1 MQPFRSFINV
11 RDMTQPEPAAAPA
24 IALAYDLKALARP
37 DLLRQLQEQFQEV
50 RFRPLHETWFAEA
63 LKQVDLVIAALD
75 ATSPAE
81 VDRFCVNIRE
91 SGRPGSII
99 VVLANAGIEVTR
111 QLMREGVGDVLVAPT
126 TDAAVAISLER
137 VMGAL
142 AQSQGGG
149 SGQVISLLKSGG
161 GVGATA
167 LGVQLAAQLAQSGV
181 KVCVVDLDVQFG
193 AAAMY
198 LDLRNTVTMGEVLSS
213 DANPADIRFAQ
224 NLAAHSS
231 GARVLAAPREF
242 MPLEAI
248 SSQLIDDLLSAL
260 RRDFEIVL
268 LDLPSAWTAW
278 TSRALRLSDRILLVS
293 QLSVAHAHQTR
304 RQISLLQAQGLEDI
318 PLTLICNRFG
328 AETLAGVN
336 RRSVETA
343 IGRGFDVLLPE
354 DGKLMGE
361 AINQGVALG
370 SLRRGTKL
378 GKALEQLAAQ
388 VAPVRQ
394 QAKAGGR

>member
-1 MQPFRSFINV
+1 
-11 RDMTQPEPAAAPA
+11 MTPPAPTAGPA
-24 IALAYDLKALARP
+24 IALAYDLKALGRP
-37 DLLRQLQEQFQEV
+37 DLLRQLQDQFQEV
-50 RFRPLHETWFAEA
+50 RFRPLHETWFADA

-81 VDRFCVNIRE
+81 VDRFCVNVRE

-99 VVLANAGIEVTR
+99 VVLANAGIDVTR
-111 QLMREGVGDVLVAPT
+111 RLMREGVGDVLVAPT

-167 LGVQLAAQLAQSGV
+167 LGVQLATQLAQSGV
-181 KVCVVDLDVQFG
+181 KVCVVDLDIQFG

-198 LDLRNTVTMGEVLSS
+198 LDLRNTITMGEVLASEAS
-213 DANPADIRFAQ
+213 PADIRFAQ

-242 MPLEAI
+242 MPLETI
-248 SSQLIDDLLSAL
+248 SPQLIDDLLSAL
-260 RRDFEIVL
+260 RRDFEVVL

-304 RQISLLQAQGLEDI
+304 RQISLLQAQSLDDI

-343 IGRGFDVLLPE
+343 IGRSFDVLLPE

-361 AINQGVALG
+361 AINQGVALV
-370 SLRRGTKL
+370 SLRRGAKL
-378 GKALEQLAAQ
+378 SKALEQLAAQ

>member
-11 RDMTQPEPAAAPA
+11 RDMTPPEPMAGPS
-24 IALAYDLKALARP
+24 IALAYDLKALGRP
-37 DLLRQLQEQFQEV
+37 DLLRQLQDQFQEV
-50 RFRPLHETWFAEA
+50 RFRPLHETWFADA
-63 LKQVDLVIAALD
+63 LKQVDLLIVALD
-75 ATSPAE
+75 ATSAAD
-81 VDRFCVNIRE
+81 VDRFCVNVRE
-91 SGRPGSII
+91 AGRPGSII
-99 VVLANAGIEVTR
+99 VVLSNAGMDVTR
-111 QLMREGVGDVLVAPT
+111 QLMREGVGDILVAPVS
-126 TDAAVAISLER
+126 DAAVAVSLER

-142 AQSQGGG
+142 AQSQDGG
-149 SGQVISLLKSGG
+149 SGEVISLLKSGG

-167 LGVQLAAQLAQSGV
+167 LGVQLAALLAKSGV
-181 KVCVVDLDVQFG
+181 KVCVVDLDIQFG

-198 LDLRNTVTMGEVLSS
+198 LDLRNTVTMGELLSAEAS
-213 DANPADIRFAQ
+213 PTDIRFAQ
-224 NLAAHSS
+224 DLAVHSS

-248 SSQLIDDLLSAL
+248 SSKLIDDLLSAL
-260 RRDFEIVL
+260 RRDFDVVL
-268 LDLPSAWTAW
+268 LDLPCAWTAW

-304 RQISLLQAQGLEDI
+304 RQLGLLQAQNMDDI

-336 RRSVETA
+336 RRSVESS
-343 IGRGFDVLLPE
+343 IGRAFDVMLPE

-370 SLRRGTKL
+370 DLRRGTKL

-388 VAPVRQ
+388 VAPARQ
-394 QAKAGGR
+394 PAKVGGR

>member
-1 MQPFRSFINV
+1 
-11 RDMTQPEPAAAPA
+11 MTPPAPTAGPA

-37 DLLRQLQEQFQEV
+37 DLLRQLQDQFQEV
-50 RFRPLHETWFAEA
+50 RFRPLHEAWFADA

-81 VDRFCVNIRE
+81 VDRFCVNVRE
-91 SGRPGSII
+91 SGRPSSII
-99 VVLANAGIEVTR
+99 VVLANAGIDVTR
-111 QLMREGVGDVLVAPT
+111 RLMREGVGDVLVAPT

-167 LGVQLAAQLAQSGV
+167 LGVQLATQLAQSGV
-181 KVCVVDLDVQFG
+181 KVCVVDLDIQFG

-198 LDLRNTVTMGEVLSS
+198 LDLRNTITMGEVLASEAS
-213 DANPADIRFAQ
+213 PADIRFAQ

-242 MPLEAI
+242 MPLETI
-248 SSQLIDDLLSAL
+248 SPQLIDDLLSAL
-260 RRDFEIVL
+260 RRDFEVVL

-304 RQISLLQAQGLEDI
+304 RQISLLQAQSLDDI
-318 PLTLICNRFG
+318 PLTLVCNRFG

-343 IGRGFDVLLPE
+343 IGRSFDVLLPE

-361 AINQGVALG
+361 AINQGVALV
-370 SLRRGTKL
+370 SLRRGAKL
-378 GKALEQLAAQ
+378 SKALEQLAAQ